1 MSTTFSGAKV
11 ARSASTPT
19 KPRPKAPSRYT
30 QARREAR
37 ESARKRTVRHQML
50 QTHKALRTEGLAKV
64 RTARWPFV
72 TLFAV
77 IAAGAVIALLM
88 LNTAT
93 AQTSFVQRNLNAKLD
108 ALTIKQQHLEEQV
121 SQKESPTSL
130 AQKAAE
136 LGLVPG
142 GQPGY
147 FVINPDGSSKFV
159 EPDPKK
165 AAANPATEPVPPA
178 ADPENPAAGA
188 VAPGADAATPT
199 PTPTPT
205 TPTAPTAPGAAQ

>member
-1 MSTTFSGAKV
+1 MSTTFSGTRIS
-11 ARSASTPT
+11 RSTAT
-19 KPRPKAPSRYT
+19 KPRTKEPGRYT
-30 QARREAR
+30 QARRAAR
-37 ESARKRTVRHQML
+37 ESARKRTVRHQL
-50 QTHKALRTEGLAKV
+50 HQAHKTLRSDGLARA

-72 TLFAV
+72 TMFAI

-93 AQTSFVQRNLNAKLD
+93 AQTSFVQSNLKSQLD
-108 ALTIKQQHLEEQV
+108 SLTVKQQHLEEQV
-121 SQKESPTSL
+121 STKESPIYL

-147 FVINPDGSSKFV
+147 LVINPDGTTTFV

-165 AAANPATEPVPPA
+165 ANPTDEPVPPA
-178 ADPENPAAGA
+178 DDPENPAAGA
-188 VAPGADAATPT
+188 
-199 PTPTPT
+199 
-205 TPTAPTAPGAAQ
+205 TAPGGDTATPSPATTAPGVTQ

>member
-11 ARSASTPT
+11 ARSANTST
-19 KPRPKAPSRYT
+19 KPRTKTPHPKTPSRYT

-37 ESARKRTVRHQML
+37 ENARKRTVRHQLL
-50 QTHKALRTEGLAKV
+50 QTHKSLRTEGLAKV

-108 ALTIKQQHLEEQV
+108 ALTIKQQKLEEQV
-121 SQKESPTSL
+121 SKKQSPTYL

-136 LGLVPG
+136 LGLAPG

-165 AAANPATEPVPPA
+165 AGTEPPPPA
-178 ADPENPAAGA
+178 GDPENPAAGA
-188 VAPGADAATPT
+188 SAPDAAT
-199 PTPTPT
+199 T
-205 TPTAPTAPGAAQ
+205 TPTAPGAAQ

>member
-1 MSTTFSGAKV
+1 MSTTFSGAKI

-19 KPRPKAPSRYT
+19 KARTKTPSRYT

-37 ESARKRTVRHQML
+37 DSARKRTVRHQLL
-50 QTHKALRTEGLAKV
+50 QTHKTLRTEGRAKV

-93 AQTSFVQRNLNAKLD
+93 AQTSFVQRKLNTQLD
-108 ALTIKQQHLEEQV
+108 ALTVKQQHLEEQV
-121 SQKESPTSL
+121 SQKESPTHV

-165 AAANPATEPVPPA
+165 AGSNPVAEPVPPA
-178 ADPENPAAGA
+178 GDPENPAAGA
-188 VAPGADAATPT
+188 PAPGADATAPT
-199 PTPTPT
+199 
-205 TPTAPTAPGAAQ
+205 PTAPGAAQ